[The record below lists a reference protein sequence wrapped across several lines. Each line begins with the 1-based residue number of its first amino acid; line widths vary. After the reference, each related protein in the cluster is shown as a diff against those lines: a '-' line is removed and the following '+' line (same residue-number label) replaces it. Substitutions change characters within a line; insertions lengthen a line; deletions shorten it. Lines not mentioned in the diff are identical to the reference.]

1 MQWQMGSTKP
11 TDCSSRDA
19 ACKRPEAFRTTA
31 ERLTPRAGSQAAD
44 SVYSAVVTSSPKAAM
59 SRTARS
65 ASTLRFNVIPRDLS
79 DAMNVE

>member
-1 MQWQMGSTKP
+1 MQRHMGSTNP
-11 TDCSSRDA
+11 RIPHHETQRTRS
-19 ACKRPEAFRTTA
+19 ETFRTAA
-31 ERLTPRAGSQAAD
+31 ERLSPRPGAQAAD

-79 DAMNVE
+79 DAMKVE